1 MDHAQ
6 RVDSHQAPP
15 PTAHVR
21 ATGESN
27 AAMVARSQILV
38 SGSTA
43 TLLGT
48 MTNETDSDVHFSG
61 TPPYAI
67 SYDNDGN
74 ETILLGDFNSPP
86 QQAPSFGDW
95 VVHPGASLPYRSLPV
110 TMQNSNPRWDGTGWS
125 TSSRSTTMYP
135 MTFGSQQ
142 ELLTIQLFG

>member
-1 MDHAQ
+1 VDHAQ
-6 RVDSHQAPP
+6 GVDSHQAPP
-15 PTAHVR
+15 PTALMR

-27 AAMVARSQILV
+27 GAMVARSQILV

-95 VVHPGASLPYRSLPV
+95 VVHPGASLPYRSRPV
-110 TMQNSNPRWDGTGWS
+110 TMQNSDPRWDGTGWS
-125 TSSRSTTMYP
+125 TASRSTSMYP

-142 ELLTIQLFG
+142 ELLTVQLFG

>member
-15 PTAHVR
+15 PTALMR

-27 AAMVARSQILV
+27 GAMVARSQILV

-67 SYDNDGN
+67 TYDNDGN

-86 QQAPSFGDW
+86 QQEPSFGDW

-110 TMQNSNPRWDGTGWS
+110 TLQNSDPRWDGTGWS
-125 TSSRSTTMYP
+125 TSSRSARMHP
-135 MTFGSQQ
+135 ITFSGQR

>member
-6 RVDSHQAPP
+6 RVDSHQARLP
-15 PTAHVR
+15 AALMR
-21 ATGESN
+21 AAGESH

-38 SGSTA
+38 SGSTV

-95 VVHPGASLPYRSLPV
+95 VVHPLSL
-110 TMQNSNPRWDGTGWS
+110 
-125 TSSRSTTMYP
+125 
-135 MTFGSQQ
+135 
-142 ELLTIQLFG
+142 